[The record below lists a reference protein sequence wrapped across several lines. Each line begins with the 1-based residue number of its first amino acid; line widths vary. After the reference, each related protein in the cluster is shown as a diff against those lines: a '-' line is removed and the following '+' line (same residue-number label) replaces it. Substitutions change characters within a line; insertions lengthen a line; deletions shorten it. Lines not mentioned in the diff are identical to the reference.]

1 MEQTKKEMSEIW
13 EWAKALFIAF
23 GLVLLIRYF
32 LFTPIVVDGESM
44 KPTLDD
50 GDRMIVNKIGYEVG
64 EPNRYDIVVF
74 HAPEKKD
81 YIKRVIGLPG
91 DHVAYKNDQL
101 YINGE
106 PQDEPYLE
114 SRKEELNE
122 GEGTLTEDF
131 TLEERTG
138 KTIIPEGYV
147 FVMGDNRRNSKDSR
161 IIGLISIEEIIGDTG
176 LIFWPPSDVGIVK

>member
-1 MEQTKKEMSEIW
+1 M
-13 EWAKALFIAF
+13 
-23 GLVLLIRYF
+23 
-32 LFTPIVVDGESM
+32 
-44 KPTLDD
+44 
-50 GDRMIVNKIGYEVG
+50 
-64 EPNRYDIVVF
+64 
-74 HAPEKKD
+74 
-81 YIKRVIGLPG
+81 PG

-176 LIFWPPSDVGIVK
+176 LIFWPLSEVGLVK

>member
-1 MEQTKKEMSEIW
+1 MEQTKEEKSEIW

-23 GLVLLIRYF
+23 GIILLIRYF
-32 LFTPIVVDGESM
+32 IFTPIVVDGESM
-44 KPTLDD
+44 EPTLED
-50 GDRMIVNKIGYEVG
+50 GDRMVVNKIGYEVG

-74 HAPEKKD
+74 HASEDND
-81 YIKRVIGLPG
+81 YIKRIIGLPG

-114 SRKEELNE
+114 SRKEDLDE
-122 GEGTLTEDF
+122 GEGSLTKDF
-131 TLEERTG
+131 SLEESTG

-147 FVMGDNRRNSKDSR
+147 FVMGDNRRNSTDSR
-161 IIGLISIEEIIGDTG
+161 IIGLISMEEIIGKTG
-176 LIFWPPSDVGIVK
+176 LIFWPPSEIGLVK